1 MKTSKVRIRQT
12 IYGLGIAIGII
23 IFVLYILF
31 PVGMGIAA
39 LIPAHTPVGNP
50 PEGFEEVTLLTD
62 DGIQLEGWYQS
73 PQNGTAVIVLHGS
86 GGSRESVLP
95 YIQLL
100 TRNGYGVLAVDQRGH
115 GESGGRTN
123 RLGWQGTADV
133 GAAVSYL
140 ENQPDVNHISGLGIS
155 MGGEVLL
162 GAASTYPQIE
172 KIVADGATRRSLSE
186 LLALESE
193 RPLVRNYTARVMFA
207 TVQVIGGLKPPLP
220 LIDSI
225 MKAENTRFLFIAA
238 GNNEMEVAFNKLF
251 KNILGSRADLW
262 IAQDSE
268 HTIAI
273 QDYPAKY
280 EEQLISFLNKNE
292 Y

>member
-1 MKTSKVRIRQT
+1 MISSKVRIRQT

-23 IFVLYILF
+23 IFILYVLF

-73 PQNGTAVIVLHGS
+73 PQNGTVVIVLHGS

-95 YIQLL
+95 YIRLL
-100 TRNGYGVLAVDQRGH
+100 TRSGYGVLAVDQRGH

-133 GAAVSYL
+133 GAAVAYL
-140 ENQPDVNHISGLGIS
+140 ENQPDVNHIGGLGIS

-207 TVQVIGGLKPPLP
+207 TVQVIGGTKPPFS

-225 MKAENTRFLFIAA
+225 VKVENTKFLFIAA
-238 GNNEMEVAFNKLF
+238 GKNEMEVAFNRMF
-251 KNILGSRADLW
+251 YNQVGENSYLW
-262 IAQDSE
+262 ISKGSE
-268 HTIAI
+268 HTTAI
-273 QDYPAKY
+273 QDNPAEY
-280 EEQLISFLNKNE
+280 EAEMVQFFD
-292 Y
+292 